1 MLSVLFSVY
10 FLLLIL
16 FSFVQNPI
24 LCSLILMV
32 NSVILG
38 VILYSLVNSWLSVLL
53 LLVYFGGIYVIIMFV
68 SSYVQNDNDEDFKT
82 FVNIF
87 WALFVVCVFKCLF
100 SFGFYYFGLNN
111 KSFWSEGSVL
121 HDYCFVY
128 LFLCFFLLFIFY
140 LVSFVFYWYRSGFS
154 R

>member
-10 FLLLIL
+10 FFLLIL

-24 LCSLILMV
+24 VCSLILMV
-32 NSVILG
+32 NSIILG

-68 SSYVQNDNDEDFKT
+68 SSYVQNDNDEDFKM

-87 WALFVVCVFKCLF
+87 WALFVVCGFKCLF

-111 KSFWSEGSVL
+111 KCFWSEGSVL

-140 LVSFVFYWYRSGFS
+140 LVSFVFYWHRSGFS